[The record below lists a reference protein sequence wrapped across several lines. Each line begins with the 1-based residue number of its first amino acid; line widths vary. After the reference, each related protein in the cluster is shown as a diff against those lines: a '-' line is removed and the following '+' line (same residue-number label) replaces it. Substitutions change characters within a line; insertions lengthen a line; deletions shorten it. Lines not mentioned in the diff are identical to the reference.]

1 MAEVLMLPS
10 GKASLGPNLVEM
22 PLQKIT
28 SVASDRVP
36 ELAGP
41 AELLQ
46 TQEGRKDME
55 AGAAH

>member
-1 MAEVLMLPS
+1 MLPS

-22 PLQKIT
+22 PLKKIT
-28 SVASDRVP
+28 SVPLDRVP
-36 ELAGP
+36 ELANP